1 MDKVPY
7 LMDKHIDLYISGF
20 EAFKGCME
28 EFLYNKT
35 FLSVGGNTSTAVGL
49 HPNFLSKI
57 NGTQSWHSL
66 PSP

>member
-35 FLSVGGNTSTAVGL
+35 FVFLGGNASTAVGL
-49 HPNFLSKI
+49 PRQTF
-57 NGTQSWHSL
+57 
-66 PSP
+66 